1 MTKQEAFRLIGEIDG
16 RYVEEAYRT
25 ATEKKKTALQWKAVV
40 AAAASLCLIAAVVYA
55 VPKMMRDTVPP
66 VPSPDASVEREEEP
80 AVWPEHTILR
90 PGDEGYTD
98 PGPEPAPLPGDIT
111 AQAWSAS
118 MTARD
123 YFRNSGSGDGG
134 EMTMSS
140 AQLVMPPYACAE
152 SWSGVRDT
160 LEEEGVLPTMPD
172 YQDLSIQAEYNGD
185 GSLYKVRLMWMRR
198 SENGLDG
205 YSDLT
210 LTAAPRE
217 IHEISDV
224 VSIQVDENGR
234 EIPEDVTATLRDGVL
249 ILARGTESGTKTM
262 TWQTDAGWYQVG
274 GSWNDRYEDVAALF
288 EWFWANPLALSRF
301 AEPRSMIFSD
311 RVSYPDAFRE
321 MIPDFSSLG
330 YAAESEL
337 VNLGSRFGGETAP
350 VWFEGV
356 YTRGDVRIRWTVSV
370 GADKDAWDACLGR
383 PREVTQEQLTEALT
397 GENRVALFFDMPA
410 MATVYPEK
418 GGVPEVW
425 EIIRSMWE

>member
-16 RYVEEAYRT
+16 KYVEEAYRT
-25 ATEKKKTALQWKAVV
+25 VPPKKKTALPWKAVV
-40 AAAASLCLIAAVVYA
+40 SAAACLCLTAAVVYA
-55 VPKMMRDTVPP
+55 VPKMMKPTAPP
-66 VPSPDASVEREEEP
+66 VPSPDGSIEREDEP

-98 PGPEPAPLPGDIT
+98 PGPEPWNLT
-111 AQAWSAS
+111 AQEWSAS

-123 YFRNSGSGDGG
+123 YFKNSGSGDGG
-134 EMTMSS
+134 EVEMSS
-140 AQLVMPPYACAE
+140 ASLVMPPYAWAE
-152 SWSGVRDT
+152 SWSEARDT
-160 LEEEGVLPTMPD
+160 FEAEGVLPPMPD

-185 GSLYKVRLMWMRR
+185 GSLYKVRFMWMRR
-198 SENGLDG
+198 SENGLEG

-224 VSIQVDENGR
+224 VSIQTDEYGS

-249 ILARGTESGTKTM
+249 ILARGTENGSKTM
-262 TWQTDAGWYQVG
+262 TWQTEDGWYQVG

-288 EWFWANPLALSRF
+288 EWFWENPLALSRF

-311 RVSYPDAFRE
+311 RGSYPDAFSE

-330 YAAESEL
+330 YTAESEL
-337 VNLGSRFGGETAP
+337 VNLGVRYGGETAP
-350 VWFEGV
+350 VWFGGV

-370 GADKDAWDACLGR
+370 GADKDAWDACIGR
-383 PREVTQEQLTEALT
+383 PREVTEEGLYEAMA
-397 GENRVALFFDMPA
+397 GENRVSLFFDLPA
-410 MATVYPEK
+410 MATVSLEE
-418 GGVPEVW
+418 GEVSAVW
-425 EIIRSMWE
+425 ELIRSMTE